1 MAAATPS
8 QSERRYLWT
17 LAIWLFVALCVFAG
31 IHLLAPVCNSKTV
44 APISS
49 AIAPIPAPPG
59 AEPAIVAANELA
71 LATARLQAEEARALA
86 RTRLQRLRQS
96 ADDAIA
102 LTRQFERE
110 HDEWAALMSTLLTDE
125 RGKRLSADPDAVQA
139 IRSMAQVQRTP
150 RALGEQMR
158 QNVATLIE
166 PVDAAMKA
174 DHSAYAPSDALSGQL
189 EEEAKRINAVLE
201 DMRRLRRQIDGLIL
215 ATATREPGESLGIAI
230 QRMEAAEARLQ
241 ANAVAAVR
249 TAATSEVHQQVAQAE
264 GDKVRAIGDAE
275 AARVQAE
282 ADAEQS
288 RIRAEALQIRQQT
301 ERERLVKLAKDPAIQ
316 ARFTPF
322 LSPGRRYPAR
332 YEGSVRWLE
341 RKPWGR
347 TPPRAVT
354 LKELSTGGVLDS
366 LQNFVV
372 AAASTKSKTSSQNDR
387 PHWPMPTTPA
397 EWDACQADFALF
409 QELTPIWVELKIVPA
424 D

>member
-1 MAAATPS
+1 MPAASPS

-17 LAIWLFVALCVFAG
+17 LATWLFAALCLFAA
-31 IHLLAPVCNSKTV
+31 IHLIAPACNPTAV
-44 APISS
+44 GPNPN
-49 AIAPIPAPPG
+49 AIAPIAVPPG
-59 AEPAIVAANELA
+59 AEPATVATSELA
-71 LATARLQAEEARALA
+71 LATARRQAEEARALA

-139 IRSMAQVQRTP
+139 IRSMAQVQRAP
-150 RALGEQMR
+150 RALGEQVR
-158 QNVATLIE
+158 QNAATLIE

-174 DHSAYAPSDALSGQL
+174 DDSAYAPSDALSAQL
-189 EEEAKRINAVLE
+189 EQETKRINAALE
-201 DMRRLRRQIDGLIL
+201 DIRRVRRESDGLVL
-215 ATATREPGESLGIAI
+215 ATATREPGESLGTVIG
-230 QRMEAAEARLQ
+230 RMEAAEARLQ
-241 ANAVAAVR
+241 ANAVTAVR

-288 RIRAEALQIRQQT
+288 RLRTEAFRVRQQG
-301 ERERLVKLAKDPAIQ
+301 ERDRLLKLANDPAVQ
-316 ARFTPF
+316 VRFAPF
-322 LSPGRRYPAR
+322 LNPGRRYPAR

-354 LKELSTGGVLDS
+354 LKELSTGGVLDN

-372 AAASTKSKTSSQNDR
+372 AGASSKSRTGAQNDR

-409 QELTPIWVELKIVPA
+409 QDLTPIWVELKIVPT

>member
-1 MAAATPS
+1 MPAASPS

-17 LAIWLFVALCVFAG
+17 IATWLFAALCLFAA
-31 IHLLAPVCNSKTV
+31 IQLLAPVCNPTTV
-44 APISS
+44 GPNPN
-49 AIAPIPAPPG
+49 AIAPIVVPPG
-59 AEPAIVAANELA
+59 AEPMTVATSELA
-71 LATARLQAEEARALA
+71 LATARRQAEEARALA

-139 IRSMAQVQRTP
+139 IRSMAQVQRAP
-150 RALGEQMR
+150 RALGEQVR

-174 DHSAYAPSDALSGQL
+174 DNSAYAPSDALSGQL
-189 EEEAKRINAVLE
+189 EEEAKRINAALE

-230 QRMEAAEARLQ
+230 QRMEAADARLQ

-288 RIRAEALQIRQQT
+288 RLRAEALRVRQQG
-301 ERERLVKLAKDPAIQ
+301 ERDRLLKLANDPAVQ
-316 ARFTPF
+316 ARFAPF
-322 LSPGRRYPAR
+322 LNPGRRYPAR

-354 LKELSTGGVLDS
+354 LKELSTGGVLDN

-372 AAASTKSKTSSQNDR
+372 AGASSKSRTGAQNDR

-397 EWDACQADFALF
+397 EWDACRADFALF
-409 QELTPIWVELKIVPA
+409 QELTPIWVEFKIVPA